1 MRKRLYSVKI
11 IESHM
16 HLLYRYVT
24 IEKTPIYLFLMF
36 RISGKEIDRL
46 RMFNIG
52 ATRRRTRHPR
62 REKQRRK
69 VSKKPTKKGP
79 RHRTSGPR
87 VLKTQINK
95 LV

>member
-11 IESHM
+11 IESHI

-24 IEKTPIYLFLMF
+24 IEKTPIFIMF
-36 RISGKEIDRL
+36 RISETEIDRL

-52 ATRRRTRHPR
+52 ATRRCTRQR

-69 VSKKPTKKGP
+69 VCKKPTKKGP